1 MNPSEYINESI
12 SVTDEDIQEAEKIQD
27 DPEKML
33 QLINMMYLF
42 SDQERILS

>member
-1 MNPSEYINESI
+1 MEYITDKI

-33 QLINMMYLF
+33 QLINMIYLC